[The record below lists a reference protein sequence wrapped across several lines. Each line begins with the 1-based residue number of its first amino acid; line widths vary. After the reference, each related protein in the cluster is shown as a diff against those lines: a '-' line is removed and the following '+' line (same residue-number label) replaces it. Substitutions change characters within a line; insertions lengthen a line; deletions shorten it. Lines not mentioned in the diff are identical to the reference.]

1 MWRVVSCRTL
11 NCELKRPTLCSS
23 STALLAEIIV
33 VCEENKDSNYAH
45 PLISPISSS
54 RLHQHQHTSS
64 LLCSVNR
71 IQSHCWA
78 VNLPSINLGPIQRLL
93 DTNTQFG
100 LPECWGWEGGR
111 VTLSV
116 VRRGVTGRLCAGRWR
131 KLVNTVYW
139 HSVVG
144 RDTAP
149 ARDHFLGR
157 GQKLQR

>member
-1 MWRVVSCRTL
+1 MFYFQQGVCRTL
-11 NCELKRPTLCSS
+11 SCELQRLTLC

-93 DTNTQFG
+93 DTNT
-100 LPECWGWEGGR
+100 R
-111 VTLSV
+111 VL
-116 VRRGVTGRLCAGRWR
+116 G
-131 KLVNTVYW
+131 
-139 HSVVG
+139 
-144 RDTAP
+144 
-149 ARDHFLGR
+149 LGR
-157 GQKLQR
+157 GKGYAVYSQARGHGPPLCRTLEEISQYSLLTFCGRPRYSSSSGPLLRTRTKTPEIDE